1 MLAALA
7 LSQAVAA
14 ADQGA
19 PTPALVPSAERVS
32 TVDGIDRLKAWMA
45 AKKTNSSSVNLRA
58 EEPQAARQ
66 PRSLAQVMKAIAE
79 SHRSTHAARRIATER
94 ADARL
99 ADERSWQPA
108 YDRPWH
114 AAKEEAVRKLTR
126 KASAT
131 AAGLAKRVALPS
143 EVAHSQDQMEP
154 AEASEYDGTLADE
167 AASPVDAELRLLRAA
182 ELVHGGEEKEDDSE
196 DAAVSFLQFQFETGD
211 DETSLK
217 AEGSGGAMKKLKKKY
232 KAQTKIAEAH
242 ERIDDMKEAKKK
254 LKKKEKADEK
264 KEDAEERKEAAHERK
279 IEAEQGEEGSG
290 EESSSE
296 TGDDETSLKAQ
307 GSEGAMKKLKKKY
320 KAQTKIAEAHE
331 RIDDMK
337 EAKKKLK
344 KKEKADEKKED
355 AEERKEAAHERKAE
369 AEQEEEGSGEESTHS
384 EQSAGADHSAVSDA
398 SVDRVAA
405 RKAEKEKQMQQR
417 QAQKDVQ
424 KAQAEARAQQK
435 KDAKEADR
443 QRKEALKASKEALKV
458 AKASGAEGEGS
469 RMAR

>member
-1 MLAALA
+1 MEESALKKATQNNNSAGGSSACRPPTRGWRKKTMLAALA

-279 IEAEQGEEGSG
+279 AEAEQGEEGSG
-290 EESSSE
+290 EESS
-296 TGDDETSLKAQ
+296 L
-307 GSEGAMKKLKKKY
+307 
-320 KAQTKIAEAHE
+320 
-331 RIDDMK
+331 
-337 EAKKKLK
+337 
-344 KKEKADEKKED
+344 
-355 AEERKEAAHERKAE
+355 
-369 AEQEEEGSGEESTHS
+369 S
-384 EQSAGADHSAVSDA
+384 EQSAGAEHSAVSDA
-398 SVDRVAA
+398 SSDRVAA
-405 RKAEKEKQMQQR
+405 RRAEKENRLQQR

-424 KAQAEARAQQK
+424 KTQAEARAQQK

-443 QRKEALKASKEALKV
+443 QRKEAQKAAKEALKT
-458 AKASGAEGEGS
+458 AKASGAEAEASGDEGS

>member
-45 AKKTNSSSVNLRA
+45 AKKTSSSSVNLRA

-79 SHRSTHAARRIATER
+79 SHRSTHEARRIATER

-264 KEDAEERKEAAHERK
+264 KEAAEERKEAAHERK
-279 IEAEQGEEGSG
+279 TEAEQG
-290 EESSSE
+290 
-296 TGDDETSLKAQ
+296 
-307 GSEGAMKKLKKKY
+307 
-320 KAQTKIAEAHE
+320 
-331 RIDDMK
+331 
-337 EAKKKLK
+337 
-344 KKEKADEKKED
+344 
-355 AEERKEAAHERKAE
+355 
-369 AEQEEEGSGEESTHS
+369 EEGSGEESTHS

-398 SVDRVAA
+398 SADRVAA

>member
-14 ADQGA
+14 ADHGA

-45 AKKTNSSSVNLRA
+45 AKKTNSSRVNLRA
-58 EEPQAARQ
+58 EESQAARS

-79 SHRSTHAARRIATER
+79 SHRSTHEARRIATER

-99 ADERSWQPA
+99 ADERSWQAA

-154 AEASEYDGTLADE
+154 GEASEYDGTLADE

-182 ELVHGGEEKEDDSE
+182 ELVHGEGEKEDDSE

-217 AEGSGGAMKKLKKKY
+217 AESSGGAMKKLKKKY

-254 LKKKEKADEK
+254 LKKKQKADEK
-264 KEDAEERKEAAHERK
+264 KEAAEQRKEAAHEK
-279 IEAEQGEEGSG
+279 KAEAEQHEEGSG
-290 EESSSE
+290 EESS
-296 TGDDETSLKAQ
+296 
-307 GSEGAMKKLKKKY
+307 
-320 KAQTKIAEAHE
+320 
-331 RIDDMK
+331 
-337 EAKKKLK
+337 
-344 KKEKADEKKED
+344 
-355 AEERKEAAHERKAE
+355 
-369 AEQEEEGSGEESTHS
+369 HS
-384 EQSAGADHSAVSDA
+384 EQSAGAEHSAVSEA

-417 QAQKDVQ
+417 QAQKDMQ

-443 QRKEALKASKEALKV
+443 QRKEAQRASKEALKV
-458 AKASGAEGEGS
+458 AKASSAEGEGS

>member
-14 ADQGA
+14 ADHGA

-45 AKKTNSSSVNLRA
+45 AKKTNSSRVNLRA
-58 EEPQAARQ
+58 EESQAVRP

-79 SHRSTHAARRIATER
+79 SHRSTHEARRIATER

-154 AEASEYDGTLADE
+154 GEASEYDGTLADE

-182 ELVHGGEEKEDDSE
+182 ELVHGEGEKEDDLE

-217 AEGSGGAMKKLKKKY
+217 AESSGGAMKKLKKKY

-242 ERIDDMKEAKKK
+242 ERIDDMQEAKKK
-254 LKKKEKADEK
+254 LKKKQKADEK
-264 KEDAEERKEAAHERK
+264 KEA
-279 IEAEQGEEGSG
+279 
-290 EESSSE
+290 
-296 TGDDETSLKAQ
+296 
-307 GSEGAMKKLKKKY
+307 
-320 KAQTKIAEAHE
+320 
-331 RIDDMK
+331 
-337 EAKKKLK
+337 
-344 KKEKADEKKED
+344 

-369 AEQEEEGSGEESTHS
+369 AEQGEEGSGEESSHS
-384 EQSAGADHSAVSDA
+384 EQSAGAEHSAVSEA

-417 QAQKDVQ
+417 QAQKDMQ

-443 QRKEALKASKEALKV
+443 QRKEAQRASKEALKV
-458 AKASGAEGEGS
+458 AKASGAEGEQGS

>member
-14 ADQGA
+14 ADHGA

-45 AKKTNSSSVNLRA
+45 AKKTNSSRVNLRA
-58 EEPQAARQ
+58 EESQAVRP

-79 SHRSTHAARRIATER
+79 SHRSTHEARRIATER

-99 ADERSWQPA
+99 ADERSWQAA

-154 AEASEYDGTLADE
+154 GEASEYDGTLADE

-182 ELVHGGEEKEDDSE
+182 ELVHGEGEKEDGSE

-217 AEGSGGAMKKLKKKY
+217 AESSGGAMKKLKKKY

-254 LKKKEKADEK
+254 LKKKQKADEK
-264 KEDAEERKEAAHERK
+264 KEA
-279 IEAEQGEEGSG
+279 
-290 EESSSE
+290 
-296 TGDDETSLKAQ
+296 
-307 GSEGAMKKLKKKY
+307 
-320 KAQTKIAEAHE
+320 
-331 RIDDMK
+331 
-337 EAKKKLK
+337 
-344 KKEKADEKKED
+344 

-369 AEQEEEGSGEESTHS
+369 AEQGEEGSGEESSHS
-384 EQSAGADHSAVSDA
+384 EQSAGAEHSAVSEA

-417 QAQKDVQ
+417 QAQKDMQ

-443 QRKEALKASKEALKV
+443 QRKEAQRASKEALKV
-458 AKASGAEGEGS
+458 AKASGAEGEQGS

>member
-14 ADQGA
+14 ADHGA

-45 AKKTNSSSVNLRA
+45 AKKTNSSRVNLRA
-58 EEPQAARQ
+58 EESQAVRP

-79 SHRSTHAARRIATER
+79 SHRGTHEARRIATER

-99 ADERSWQPA
+99 ADERSWQAA

-154 AEASEYDGTLADE
+154 GEASEYDGTLADE
-167 AASPVDAELRLLRAA
+167 AASPADAELRLLRAA
-182 ELVHGGEEKEDDSE
+182 ELVHGEGEKEDDLE

-217 AEGSGGAMKKLKKKY
+217 AESSGGAMKKLKKKY

-254 LKKKEKADEK
+254 LKKKQKADEK
-264 KEDAEERKEAAHERK
+264 KEA
-279 IEAEQGEEGSG
+279 
-290 EESSSE
+290 
-296 TGDDETSLKAQ
+296 
-307 GSEGAMKKLKKKY
+307 
-320 KAQTKIAEAHE
+320 
-331 RIDDMK
+331 
-337 EAKKKLK
+337 
-344 KKEKADEKKED
+344 
-355 AEERKEAAHERKAE
+355 AEERKEAAHERKAG
-369 AEQEEEGSGEESTHS
+369 AEQGAEGSGEESSHS
-384 EQSAGADHSAVSDA
+384 EQSAGAEHSAVSEA

-417 QAQKDVQ
+417 QAQKDMQ

-443 QRKEALKASKEALKV
+443 QRKEAEKAAKEALK
-458 AKASGAEGEGS
+458 AGKASGAEAEASGDEGS

>member
-14 ADQGA
+14 ADHGA

-45 AKKTNSSSVNLRA
+45 AKKTNSSRVNLRA
-58 EEPQAARQ
+58 EESQAVRP

-79 SHRSTHAARRIATER
+79 SHRSTHEARRIATER

-99 ADERSWQPA
+99 ADERSWQAA

-182 ELVHGGEEKEDDSE
+182 ELVHGEGEKEDDLE

-217 AEGSGGAMKKLKKKY
+217 AESSGGAMKKLKKKY

-254 LKKKEKADEK
+254 LKKKQKADEK
-264 KEDAEERKEAAHERK
+264 KEA
-279 IEAEQGEEGSG
+279 
-290 EESSSE
+290 
-296 TGDDETSLKAQ
+296 
-307 GSEGAMKKLKKKY
+307 
-320 KAQTKIAEAHE
+320 
-331 RIDDMK
+331 
-337 EAKKKLK
+337 
-344 KKEKADEKKED
+344 

-369 AEQEEEGSGEESTHS
+369 AEQGEEGSGEESSHS
-384 EQSAGADHSAVSDA
+384 EQSAGAEHSAVSEA

-417 QAQKDVQ
+417 QAQKDMQ

-443 QRKEALKASKEALKV
+443 QRKEAEKAAKEALK
-458 AKASGAEGEGS
+458 AGKASGAEAEASGDEGS

>member
-14 ADQGA
+14 ADHGA

-45 AKKTNSSSVNLRA
+45 AKKTNSSRVNLRA
-58 EEPQAARQ
+58 EESQAVRP

-79 SHRSTHAARRIATER
+79 SHRSTHEARRIATER

-99 ADERSWQPA
+99 ADERSWQAA

-143 EVAHSQDQMEP
+143 EAAHSQDQMEP

-182 ELVHGGEEKEDDSE
+182 ELVHGEGEKEDDSE

-217 AEGSGGAMKKLKKKY
+217 AESSGGAMKKLKKKY

-254 LKKKEKADEK
+254 LKKKQKADEK
-264 KEDAEERKEAAHERK
+264 
-279 IEAEQGEEGSG
+279 
-290 EESSSE
+290 
-296 TGDDETSLKAQ
+296 
-307 GSEGAMKKLKKKY
+307 
-320 KAQTKIAEAHE
+320 
-331 RIDDMK
+331 
-337 EAKKKLK
+337 
-344 KKEKADEKKED
+344 
-355 AEERKEAAHERKAE
+355 
-369 AEQEEEGSGEESTHS
+369 
-384 EQSAGADHSAVSDA
+384 
-398 SVDRVAA
+398 
-405 RKAEKEKQMQQR
+405 
-417 QAQKDVQ
+417 
-424 KAQAEARAQQK
+424 
-435 KDAKEADR
+435 
-443 QRKEALKASKEALKV
+443 
-458 AKASGAEGEGS
+458 
-469 RMAR
+469 

>member
-14 ADQGA
+14 ADHGA

-45 AKKTNSSSVNLRA
+45 AKKTNSSRVNLRA
-58 EEPQAARQ
+58 EESQAVRP

-79 SHRSTHAARRIATER
+79 SHRSTHEARRIATER

-99 ADERSWQPA
+99 ADERSWQAA

-182 ELVHGGEEKEDDSE
+182 ELVHGEGEKEDDLE

-217 AEGSGGAMKKLKKKY
+217 AESSGGAMKKLKKKY

-254 LKKKEKADEK
+254 LKKKQKADEK
-264 KEDAEERKEAAHERK
+264 KEA
-279 IEAEQGEEGSG
+279 
-290 EESSSE
+290 
-296 TGDDETSLKAQ
+296 
-307 GSEGAMKKLKKKY
+307 
-320 KAQTKIAEAHE
+320 
-331 RIDDMK
+331 
-337 EAKKKLK
+337 
-344 KKEKADEKKED
+344 

-369 AEQEEEGSGEESTHS
+369 AEQGEEGSGEESSHS
-384 EQSAGADHSAVSDA
+384 EQSAGAEHSAVSEA

-405 RKAEKEKQMQQR
+405 RKVEKEKQMQQR
-417 QAQKDVQ
+417 QAQKDMQ

-443 QRKEALKASKEALKV
+443 QRKEAEKAAKEALKV
-458 AKASGAEGEGS
+458 AKASGAEGEQGS

>member
-14 ADQGA
+14 ADHGA

-45 AKKTNSSSVNLRA
+45 AKKTNSSRVNLRA
-58 EEPQAARQ
+58 EESQAAGS

-79 SHRSTHAARRIATER
+79 SHRSTHEARRIATER

-99 ADERSWQPA
+99 ADERSWQAA

-154 AEASEYDGTLADE
+154 GEASEYDGTLADE

-182 ELVHGGEEKEDDSE
+182 ELVHGEGEKEDDLE

-217 AEGSGGAMKKLKKKY
+217 AESSGGAMKKLKKKY

-254 LKKKEKADEK
+254 LKKKQKADEK
-264 KEDAEERKEAAHERK
+264 KEA
-279 IEAEQGEEGSG
+279 
-290 EESSSE
+290 
-296 TGDDETSLKAQ
+296 
-307 GSEGAMKKLKKKY
+307 
-320 KAQTKIAEAHE
+320 
-331 RIDDMK
+331 
-337 EAKKKLK
+337 
-344 KKEKADEKKED
+344 

-369 AEQEEEGSGEESTHS
+369 AEQGEEGSGEESSHS
-384 EQSAGADHSAVSDA
+384 EQSAGAEHSAVSEA

-417 QAQKDVQ
+417 QAQKDMQ

-443 QRKEALKASKEALKV
+443 QRKEAQRASKEALKV
-458 AKASGAEGEGS
+458 AKASGAEGEQGS

>member
-14 ADQGA
+14 ADHGA

-45 AKKTNSSSVNLRA
+45 AKKTNSSRVNLRA
-58 EEPQAARQ
+58 EESQAVRP

-79 SHRSTHAARRIATER
+79 SHRSTHEARRIATER

-99 ADERSWQPA
+99 ADERSWQAA

-154 AEASEYDGTLADE
+154 ADASEYDGTLADE

-182 ELVHGGEEKEDDSE
+182 ELVHGEGEKEDDLE

-211 DETSLK
+211 DDTSLK
-217 AEGSGGAMKKLKKKY
+217 AESSGGAMKKLKKKLN
-232 KAQTKIAEAH
+232 AQRKIAAAH
-242 ERIDDMKEAKKK
+242 EVIDERKDAKKK
-254 LKKKEKADEK
+254 LKKKQKADEK
-264 KEDAEERKEAAHERK
+264 KEAAEERKVAAHDRK
-279 IEAEQGEEGSG
+279 REAEQ
-290 EESSSE
+290 
-296 TGDDETSLKAQ
+296 Q
-307 GSEGAMKKLKKKY
+307 
-320 KAQTKIAEAHE
+320 
-331 RIDDMK
+331 
-337 EAKKKLK
+337 
-344 KKEKADEKKED
+344 
-355 AEERKEAAHERKAE
+355 
-369 AEQEEEGSGEESTHS
+369 QEEEGEGEAAAAS
-384 EQSAGADHSAVSDA
+384 EQSAGAEQSAVSDA
-398 SVDRVAA
+398 SSDRVAS
-405 RKAEKEKQMQQR
+405 RRAEKENRLQQR
-417 QAQKDVQ
+417 QAQKDMQ

-435 KDAKEADR
+435 MDAKEADR
-443 QRKEALKASKEALKV
+443 QRKEAEKAAKEALK
-458 AKASGAEGEGS
+458 AGKASGAEAEASGDEGS

>member
-14 ADQGA
+14 ADHEA

-45 AKKTNSSSVNLRA
+45 AKKTNSSRVNLRA
-58 EEPQAARQ
+58 EESQAVRP

-79 SHRSTHAARRIATER
+79 SHRSTHEARRIATER

-99 ADERSWQPA
+99 ADERSWQAA

-143 EVAHSQDQMEP
+143 EVAHSQDQMER

-182 ELVHGGEEKEDDSE
+182 ELVHGEGEKEDDSE
-196 DAAVSFLQFQFETGD
+196 GAAVSFLQFQFETGD

-217 AEGSGGAMKKLKKKY
+217 AESSGGAMKKLKKKY

-254 LKKKEKADEK
+254 LKKKQKADEK
-264 KEDAEERKEAAHERK
+264 KEAAEERKVAAHDRK
-279 IEAEQGEEGSG
+279 REAEQ
-290 EESSSE
+290 
-296 TGDDETSLKAQ
+296 Q
-307 GSEGAMKKLKKKY
+307 
-320 KAQTKIAEAHE
+320 
-331 RIDDMK
+331 
-337 EAKKKLK
+337 
-344 KKEKADEKKED
+344 
-355 AEERKEAAHERKAE
+355 
-369 AEQEEEGSGEESTHS
+369 QEEEEGEGEAVAAS
-384 EQSAGADHSAVSDA
+384 EQSAGAEQSAVSDA
-398 SVDRVAA
+398 SSDRVAA
-405 RKAEKEKQMQQR
+405 RKAEHEKMLQQR
-417 QAQKDVQ
+417 QAGRDLMREQR
-424 KAQAEARAQQK
+424 EARLKQK
-435 KDAKEADR
+435 KAEHEADKLR
-443 QRKEALKASKEALKV
+443 SQHLKV
-458 AKASGAEGEGS
+458 DNQDGAEEEQEEQEQQEQQRQVVREVKDLLKQLRQLGKWTVKVKATSTRDDDEGETS
-469 RMAR
+469 RQNWEPEIQPRDSRAGLNDSHGTLISKGW

>member
-14 ADQGA
+14 ADHGA

-45 AKKTNSSSVNLRA
+45 AKKTNSSRVNLRA
-58 EEPQAARQ
+58 EESQAARS

-79 SHRSTHAARRIATER
+79 SHRSTHEARRIATER

-99 ADERSWQPA
+99 ADERSWQAA

-154 AEASEYDGTLADE
+154 GEASEYDGTLADE

-182 ELVHGGEEKEDDSE
+182 ELVHGEGEKEDDSE
-196 DAAVSFLQFQFETGD
+196 DATVSFLQFQFETGD
-211 DETSLK
+211 EETSLK
-217 AEGSGGAMKKLKKKY
+217 AESSGGAMKKLKKKY

-254 LKKKEKADEK
+254 LKKKLKKKQKADEK
-264 KEDAEERKEAAHERK
+264 KE
-279 IEAEQGEEGSG
+279 
-290 EESSSE
+290 
-296 TGDDETSLKAQ
+296 T
-307 GSEGAMKKLKKKY
+307 
-320 KAQTKIAEAHE
+320 
-331 RIDDMK
+331 
-337 EAKKKLK
+337 
-344 KKEKADEKKED
+344 

-369 AEQEEEGSGEESTHS
+369 AEQEEEGSGEESSHS
-384 EQSAGADHSAVSDA
+384 EQSAGAEHSAVSEA

-417 QAQKDVQ
+417 QAQKDMQ

-443 QRKEALKASKEALKV
+443 QRKEAQRASKEALKV
-458 AKASGAEGEGS
+458 AKASSAEGEGS

>member
-14 ADQGA
+14 ADHGA

-45 AKKTNSSSVNLRA
+45 AKKTNSSRVNLRA
-58 EEPQAARQ
+58 EESQAVRP

-79 SHRSTHAARRIATER
+79 SHRSTHEARRIATER

-99 ADERSWQPA
+99 ADERSWQAA

-182 ELVHGGEEKEDDSE
+182 ELVHGEGEKEDDSE

-217 AEGSGGAMKKLKKKY
+217 AESSGGAMKKLKKKY

-254 LKKKEKADEK
+254 LKKKQKADEK
-264 KEDAEERKEAAHERK
+264 KEA
-279 IEAEQGEEGSG
+279 
-290 EESSSE
+290 
-296 TGDDETSLKAQ
+296 
-307 GSEGAMKKLKKKY
+307 
-320 KAQTKIAEAHE
+320 
-331 RIDDMK
+331 
-337 EAKKKLK
+337 
-344 KKEKADEKKED
+344 

-369 AEQEEEGSGEESTHS
+369 AEQEEEGSGEESSHS
-384 EQSAGADHSAVSDA
+384 EQSAGAEHSAVSEA

-417 QAQKDVQ
+417 QAQKDMQ

-443 QRKEALKASKEALKV
+443 QRKEAEKAAKEALK
-458 AKASGAEGEGS
+458 AGKASGAEAEASGDEGS

>member
-7 LSQAVAA
+7 LSRAVAA
-14 ADQGA
+14 ADHGA

-45 AKKTNSSSVNLRA
+45 AKKTNSSRVNLRA
-58 EEPQAARQ
+58 EESQAVRP

-79 SHRSTHAARRIATER
+79 SHRSTHEARRIATER

-99 ADERSWQPA
+99 ADERSWQAA

-154 AEASEYDGTLADE
+154 GEASEYDGTLADE

-182 ELVHGGEEKEDDSE
+182 ELVHGEGEKEDDSE

-211 DETSLK
+211 DDTSLK
-217 AEGSGGAMKKLKKKY
+217 AESSGGAMKKLKKKLN
-232 KAQTKIAEAH
+232 AQRKIAAAH
-242 ERIDDMKEAKKK
+242 EVIDERKEAKKK
-254 LKKKEKADEK
+254 LKKKQKADEK
-264 KEDAEERKEAAHERK
+264 KEAAEERKAHAHERK
-279 IEAEQGEEGSG
+279 REAEQ
-290 EESSSE
+290 
-296 TGDDETSLKAQ
+296 Q
-307 GSEGAMKKLKKKY
+307 
-320 KAQTKIAEAHE
+320 QQ
-331 RIDDMK
+331 
-337 EAKKKLK
+337 
-344 KKEKADEKKED
+344 
-355 AEERKEAAHERKAE
+355 
-369 AEQEEEGSGEESTHS
+369 QEEEEEEGEGEAAAAS
-384 EQSAGADHSAVSDA
+384 EQSAVSDA
-398 SVDRVAA
+398 SSDRVAA
-405 RKAEKEKQMQQR
+405 RRAEKENRLQQR
-417 QAQKDVQ
+417 QAQKDMQ

-443 QRKEALKASKEALKV
+443 QRKEAQRASKEALKV

-469 RMAR
+469 RLAR

>member
-14 ADQGA
+14 ADHGA

-45 AKKTNSSSVNLRA
+45 AKKTNSSRVNLRA
-58 EEPQAARQ
+58 EESQAVRP

-79 SHRSTHAARRIATER
+79 SHRSTHEARRIATER

-99 ADERSWQPA
+99 ADERSWQAA

-182 ELVHGGEEKEDDSE
+182 ELVHGEGEKEDDLE

-217 AEGSGGAMKKLKKKY
+217 AESSGGAMKKLKKKY

-242 ERIDDMKEAKKK
+242 ERIDDLKEAKKK
-254 LKKKEKADEK
+254 LKKKQKADEK
-264 KEDAEERKEAAHERK
+264 KEA
-279 IEAEQGEEGSG
+279 
-290 EESSSE
+290 
-296 TGDDETSLKAQ
+296 
-307 GSEGAMKKLKKKY
+307 
-320 KAQTKIAEAHE
+320 
-331 RIDDMK
+331 
-337 EAKKKLK
+337 
-344 KKEKADEKKED
+344 

-369 AEQEEEGSGEESTHS
+369 AEQGEEGSGEESSHS
-384 EQSAGADHSAVSDA
+384 EQSAGAEHSAVSEA

-405 RKAEKEKQMQQR
+405 RKVEKEKQMQQR
-417 QAQKDVQ
+417 QAQKDMQ

-443 QRKEALKASKEALKV
+443 QRKEAEKAAKEALK
-458 AKASGAEGEGS
+458 AGKASGAEAEASGDEGS

>member
-14 ADQGA
+14 ADHGA

-45 AKKTNSSSVNLRA
+45 AKKTNSSRVNLRA
-58 EEPQAARQ
+58 EESQAVRP

-79 SHRSTHAARRIATER
+79 SHRSTHEARRIATER

-99 ADERSWQPA
+99 ADERSWQAA

-182 ELVHGGEEKEDDSE
+182 ELVHGEGEKEDDSE

-217 AEGSGGAMKKLKKKY
+217 AESSGGAMKKLKKKY

-242 ERIDDMKEAKKK
+242 ERIDDLKEAKKK
-254 LKKKEKADEK
+254 LKKKQKADEK
-264 KEDAEERKEAAHERK
+264 KEV
-279 IEAEQGEEGSG
+279 
-290 EESSSE
+290 
-296 TGDDETSLKAQ
+296 
-307 GSEGAMKKLKKKY
+307 
-320 KAQTKIAEAHE
+320 
-331 RIDDMK
+331 
-337 EAKKKLK
+337 
-344 KKEKADEKKED
+344 

-369 AEQEEEGSGEESTHS
+369 AEQEEEGSGEESSHS
-384 EQSAGADHSAVSDA
+384 EQSAGAEHSAVSEA

-417 QAQKDVQ
+417 QAQKDMQ

-443 QRKEALKASKEALKV
+443 QRKEAQRASKEALKV
-458 AKASGAEGEGS
+458 AKASGAEGEQGS

>member
-14 ADQGA
+14 ADHGA

-45 AKKTNSSSVNLRA
+45 AKKTNSSRVNLRA
-58 EEPQAARQ
+58 EESQAVRP

-79 SHRSTHAARRIATER
+79 SHRGTHEARRIATER

-99 ADERSWQPA
+99 ADERSWQAA
-108 YDRPWH
+108 YERPWH

-154 AEASEYDGTLADE
+154 GEASEYDGTLADE
-167 AASPVDAELRLLRAA
+167 AASPADAELRLLRAA
-182 ELVHGGEEKEDDSE
+182 ELVHGEGEKEDDLE

-217 AEGSGGAMKKLKKKY
+217 AESSGGAMKKLKKKY

-254 LKKKEKADEK
+254 LKKKQKADEK
-264 KEDAEERKEAAHERK
+264 KEA
-279 IEAEQGEEGSG
+279 
-290 EESSSE
+290 
-296 TGDDETSLKAQ
+296 
-307 GSEGAMKKLKKKY
+307 
-320 KAQTKIAEAHE
+320 
-331 RIDDMK
+331 
-337 EAKKKLK
+337 
-344 KKEKADEKKED
+344 
-355 AEERKEAAHERKAE
+355 AEERKEAAHERKAG
-369 AEQEEEGSGEESTHS
+369 AEQGAEGSGEESSHS
-384 EQSAGADHSAVSDA
+384 EQSAGAEHSAVSEA

-417 QAQKDVQ
+417 QAQKDMQ

-443 QRKEALKASKEALKV
+443 QRKEAQRASKEALKV
-458 AKASGAEGEGS
+458 AKASSAEGEGS